1 MVAVR
6 SIGRWVGV
14 SALAGAT
21 LIGAE
26 ASAVQA
32 PAPTVPPLTV
42 PARVIPRQHTEEFQS
57 ADWTYQA
64 VSPLRDESLRAAG
77 SGWRVERTSGT
88 TIVTRNG
95 GERVVVPGDWA
106 LGVVTARGHR
116 AGLSA
121 DGSTLVLAN
130 VAARDRF
137 MVVQNKKAR
146 ELRFAG
152 TFGVDAVSADGHA
165 LYLIESKD
173 DLGRYAVRQADLTTD
188 TLLPGVV
195 QNVDVNQRGPVQH
208 GDDEDVTM
216 RGKPLDRSVHT
227 DGWTYT
233 LYYGTTH
240 TYVHALNG
248 RTVGPSLC
256 FDLPAAWSANA
267 EGLRL
272 SPTDDAMTVVQNGRT
287 IGRLVG
293 TRAGSIPKVEVLS
306 RP

>member
-1 MVAVR
+1 MLAVLRSWSTAVIVALTGGIVMTGVAVAAAP
-6 SIGRWVGV
+6 V
-14 SALAGAT
+14 
-21 LIGAE
+21 
-26 ASAVQA
+26 

-42 PARVIPRQHTEEFQS
+42 PPRVIPRQHTEEFRS
-57 ADWTYQA
+57 ADWSYDA

-77 SGWRVERTSGT
+77 SVWRVERTAGT

-95 GERVVVPGDWA
+95 GERIAMAGDWA

-195 QNVDVNQRGPVQH
+195 QNVDVNQRGPVQNVENE
-208 GDDEDVTM
+208 GVTM

-256 FDLPAAWSANA
+256 FDLPATWSANA

-293 TRAGSIPKVEVLS
+293 TRAGSIPK
-306 RP
+306 